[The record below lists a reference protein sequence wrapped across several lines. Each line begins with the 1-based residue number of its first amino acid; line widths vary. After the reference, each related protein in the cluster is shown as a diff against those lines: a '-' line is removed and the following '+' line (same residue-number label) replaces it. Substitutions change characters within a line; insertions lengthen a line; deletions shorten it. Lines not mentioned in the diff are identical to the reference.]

1 MCFYTDVEVHN
12 SQNCAEACVLVL
24 DIYRLDTMSH
34 LKTMELGDIVVS
46 DIKSLEAK
54 MVWFGPQMH
63 LLIHDS
69 RRPELICSKL
79 LEITSVSEVCQLA
92 KVQNN
97 VNGNQGGRSRPVQ
110 KDASSCPELDY
121 VYHIFDK
128 YSTSPPLAETHGKNV
143 EHCLKLVLRD
153 SMGLHDPTFKLG
165 ERCIHHMKHGIEKLQ
180 KEKGKDF
187 SLFKISFVA
196 QLFDAY
202 ITDLDKTHGL
212 HMAKASTSCSNTPM
226 GLWMQHL
233 VCLVPI
239 QIARA
244 ENNSLKPLVDGLQIL
259 PHLNYGD
266 ALSLAELIR
275 FGFYESVLESWVGDI
290 KVISSM
296 GKQSSGKSYLLNH
309 LSGSLLDVAGGRCT
323 DGVWMTICPTSSC
336 LYVLLDFEGLGSF
349 ERSEQED
356 MLLSLLNAAISNIT
370 IFNKK
375 VNFLPSLISCLQN
388 SIVSKV
394 RKNSLNVVYLYSVLC
409 LQDFHLDKETEAV
422 FERFQSGV
430 SLVKQDDKLFKG
442 LFYMA
447 IKDVDG
453 ADVEDLE
460 NEFYEKIA
468 KICNKTQHNFL
479 TKMYGG
485 NVAIA
490 SMPPFHRSEFQES
503 INQIAETVQGL
514 HSHNQNGRS
523 FNRDLKLVIAQ
534 ISAKDWSPIDSKRV
548 AFKITLL
555 RRHLISVISSG
566 CLADV
571 AVAENHLINFDTKE
585 PIPEFAPLHVDGEVF
600 ELVDTNVQ
608 MAPHENQV
616 ILCTYSD
623 HNLKGLYII
632 ACTLPT
638 LDRPQFTP

>member
-1 MCFYTDVEVHN
+1 
-12 SQNCAEACVLVL
+12 
-24 DIYRLDTMSH
+24 
-34 LKTMELGDIVVS
+34 MELDDIVVS

-97 VNGNQGGRSRPVQ
+97 VNGDHGGRSSPVQ

-128 YSTSPPLAETHGKNV
+128 YSTCPPLAETHGKNM

-165 ERCIHHMKHGIEKLQ
+165 ESCIHHMKHGIEKLQ
-180 KEKGKDF
+180 TEKGKDF
-187 SLFKISFVA
+187 SLLEISFVA
-196 QLFDAY
+196 QSFDAY

-212 HMAKASTSCSNTPM
+212 HMAKASTSCSNIPM
-226 GLWMQHL
+226 GLWMQRL

-244 ENNSLKPLVDGLQIL
+244 ENNGLKPLVDGLQIL
-259 PHLNYGD
+259 PHLNYAD

-290 KVISSM
+290 KVVSSM

-460 NEFYEKIA
+460 NEFHEKIA
-468 KICNKTQHNFL
+468 KICNKTQHNCV

-555 RRHLISVISSG
+555 RKHLISVISSG

-600 ELVDTNVQ
+600 ELVDTNAQ

-616 ILCTYSD
+616 IFRTYSD